1 VRAKKRCPGH
11 STYHLFTVKRSRR
24 LNKNFHRNHSMSILQ
39 DERSIVICTHT
50 YHARYLLSYD
60 ATPVLE

>member
-1 VRAKKRCPGH
+1 MGAKKQCPRD
-11 STYHLFTVKRSRR
+11 STYLLFTVKRLRR
-24 LNKNFHRNHSMSILQ
+24 LNHFSHRNHSMSNIQ